1 MFYSLRRYQYFQL
14 QGQNQEQI
22 KFLKKSLK
30 NDNTKTNVANCNMK

>member
-22 KFLKKSLK
+22 KFFKKRLKMIIPKLMLK
-30 NDNTKTNVANCNMK
+30 IVT